1 MRRVHGVP
9 PARLAGVTAL
19 LGAIVACGS
28 TEAGAGDA
36 SPGPDTAQASPTSPT
51 SRPSPSHARFVEEIE
66 WADGR
71 RVGMYYAAKRGL
83 MEQHQDTA
91 GGAWSKPRLVH
102 ATKSDPCQS
111 ITLKAFDGGTVA
123 AIANWGPY
131 CSDGEPPM
139 ESIAAVGTKNL
150 SKWDTELK
158 ESFDGW
164 AKVEASDGAER
175 LTFTRSSTEWLT
187 RLRWSRTA
195 GFGEVEETRR

>member
-1 MRRVHGVP
+1 MRRVHGVR

-28 TEAGAGDA
+28 SEAGAGDA
-36 SPGPDTAQASPTSPT
+36 SPGPDTAQASPTA
-51 SRPSPSHARFVEEIE
+51 RPSPSHARFVEEIE

-102 ATKSDPCQS
+102 ATTSDPCQG
-111 ITLKAFDGGTVA
+111 ITLKAFEGGTVA
-123 AIANWGPY
+123 AIADWGPY

-150 SKWDTELK
+150 SKWDTKLK

-164 AKVEASDGAER
+164 AKVEASDGVER

-187 RLRWSRTA
+187 RLRWSRTD
-195 GFGEVEETRR
+195 GFGEVEDIRR

>member
-1 MRRVHGVP
+1 MRRVHGVRL
-9 PARLAGVTAL
+9 PALAGVTAL
-19 LGAIVACGS
+19 LAAVVACGS

-36 SPGPDTAQASPTSPT
+36 SPGSDTTQASPTSPST
-51 SRPSPSHARFVEEIE
+51 RPSPSHARFVEEIE

-91 GGAWSKPRLVH
+91 GGAWSKPRLVY

-111 ITLKAFDGGTVA
+111 IILKAFDGGTVA

-150 SKWDTELK
+150 SKWDTKLK

-187 RLRWSRTA
+187 RLRWSRTD

>member
-1 MRRVHGVP
+1 MRRVHGV
-9 PARLAGVTAL
+9 RLLALTGVTAL
-19 LGAIVACGS
+19 LGAVVACGS

-36 SPGPDTAQASPTSPT
+36 SPGSDTAQASPT

-91 GGAWSKPRLVH
+91 GEAWSKPHLVY
-102 ATKSDPCQS
+102 ATESDPCQS

-139 ESIAAVGTKNL
+139 ESIAAVGTDNL
-150 SKWDTELK
+150 SKWDTKLTK
-158 ESFDGW
+158 EFDGW
-164 AKVEASDGAER
+164 EKVEASGDSEQ
-175 LTFTRSSTEWLT
+175 LTFGRNSTEWLT
-187 RLRWSRTA
+187 RLRWSRTD
-195 GFGEVEETRR
+195 GFGDVEETRR

>member
-1 MRRVHGVP
+1 MRRVHGGRLP
-9 PARLAGVTAL
+9 RLAGVAAL
-19 LGAIVACGS
+19 LGALVACGS

-36 SPGPDTAQASPTSPT
+36 SPGPDTAQASRTSAT
-51 SRPSPSHARFVEEIE
+51 SRPSPSHARFVEETE

-91 GGAWSKPRLVH
+91 GGAWSKPHLVY

-139 ESIAAVGTKNL
+139 ESIAAVGTRNL
-150 SKWDTELK
+150 SKWDTKLTK
-158 ESFDGW
+158 EFDGW
-164 AKVEASDGAER
+164 EKVEASGDNEY
-175 LTFTRSSTEWLT
+175 LTFGRNSTEWLT
-187 RLRWSRTA
+187 RLRWSRTD

>member
-1 MRRVHGVP
+1 MRRVHGVRL
-9 PARLAGVTAL
+9 PAFAGVTAL

-36 SPGPDTAQASPTSPT
+36 SPGPDSAQASPT
-51 SRPSPSHARFVEEIE
+51 SRPSPTHARFVEEIE

-71 RVGMYYAAKRGL
+71 RVGMYYASKRGL

-111 ITLKAFDGGTVA
+111 IALKAFDGTVA

-139 ESIAAVGTKNL
+139 ESIAAVGTENL
-150 SKWDTELK
+150 STWDTKLTK
-158 ESFDGW
+158 EFDGW
-164 AKVEASDGAER
+164 EKVEASGDNEH
-175 LTFTRSSTEWLT
+175 LTFGRNSTEWLT
-187 RLRWSRTA
+187 RLRWSRTD
-195 GFGEVEETRR
+195 GFGEVEDIRR